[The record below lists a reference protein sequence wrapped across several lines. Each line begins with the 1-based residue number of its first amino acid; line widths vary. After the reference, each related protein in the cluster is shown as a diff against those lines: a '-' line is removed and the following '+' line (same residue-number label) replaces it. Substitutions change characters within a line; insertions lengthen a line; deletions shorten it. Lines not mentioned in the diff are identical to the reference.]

1 MEYKDYYKTLAVSK
15 SATQEE
21 IKKAYKKMA
30 FRYHP
35 DQNQGDKKAEEKF
48 KEVNEANEVLSNP
61 ENRQKYDTLGANW
74 KQYEQGG
81 RGGGAGGFGGEFNGD
96 LSDLFAGGTG
106 SFFES
111 FFGGGRGN
119 AAGRRAASR
128 KGRDYESNA
137 EISLQEAYTGV
148 KLTLSLNGK
157 RLNFQVKPGVKDGQ
171 KLRIPGKGGAG
182 LMGGP
187 SGDLLVKVHVKPHA
201 QYERKGNDLHATV
214 PMDLYTAI
222 LGGKTVIPTMKG
234 PKNVS
239 IPAGSQPGKVLK
251 LKGLGMPDQKRKD
264 HFGNLLVTTQITL
277 PQNLSPEE
285 IQLFEQLRGMR

>member
-1 MEYKDYYKTLAVSK
+1 MEYKDYYKTLDVSK

-81 RGGGAGGFGGEFNGD
+81 RSGGAGGFGGEFNGD
-96 LSDLFAGGTG
+96 LSDLFSGGSG
-106 SFFES
+106 SFFEA
-111 FFGGGRGN
+111 FFGGGRGS

-157 RLNFQVKPGVKDGQ
+157 RLNFKVKPGVKDGQ

-187 SGDLLVKVHVKPHA
+187 NGDLLVKVNIKPHA

-214 PMDLYTAI
+214 AVDLYTAI

-264 HFGNLLVTTQITL
+264 HFGNLLVTTQIKL
-277 PQNLSPEE
+277 PQTLSPEE